1 MNPLYDR
8 NERISKVLSANYDKI
23 IKLVDVTK
31 IEKNKNIEIKR
42 EVNVYSCCID
52 CGFESMD
59 LLIVWTMCKAL
70 MFYCLKC
77 RKNMESKN
85 SRFANTKKKKKF
97 KCLVCGGKKSR
108 FIKEQKASGLLS
120 RNTNTFKSNS
130 ASRPYFILKA

>member
-1 MNPLYDR
+1 MKFHSILLNEMNPLYDR

-52 CGFESMD
+52 CG
-59 LLIVWTMCKAL
+59 
-70 MFYCLKC
+70 
-77 RKNMESKN
+77 
-85 SRFANTKKKKKF
+85 
-97 KCLVCGGKKSR
+97 
-108 FIKEQKASGLLS
+108 GLLS

>member
-85 SRFANTKKKKKF
+85 SKFANTKKKKNSNVWFVAVKNRDLS
-97 KCLVCGGKKSR
+97 KSKKLVD
-108 FIKEQKASGLLS
+108 
-120 RNTNTFKSNS
+120 
-130 ASRPYFILKA
+130 Y